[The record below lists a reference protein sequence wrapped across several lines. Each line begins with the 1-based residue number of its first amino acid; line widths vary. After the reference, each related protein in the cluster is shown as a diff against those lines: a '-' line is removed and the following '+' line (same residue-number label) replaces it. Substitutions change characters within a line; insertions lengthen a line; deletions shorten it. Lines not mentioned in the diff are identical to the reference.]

1 MFEDYKYYLREEYD
15 FAASTRI
22 AIGFA
27 VWVLGG
33 VLGFIY
39 EIIFYYANSGF
50 KTFYW
55 RGGTFGP
62 WVEVYSIAA
71 LFIYLLLY
79 RIRRQPWFI
88 MLISAIGCSF
98 FQLGIGL
105 ILYYLFNGVR
115 AWNYNLEIL
124 NYGNLGGFICLRSV
138 IEFAVFGLLVMYVIV
153 PMLYTMAYR
162 VKKGT
167 FAGVWILIGMICL
180 LDMLYND
187 VACSILPALPS
198 ATGIYQGLG
207 LHYMKF

>member
-1 MFEDYKYYLREEYD
+1 MGDYKYFLREEYD
-15 FAASTRI
+15 FTGSTRV

-33 VLGFIY
+33 FLGFLY
-39 EIIFYYANSGF
+39 EIVFYWANSGF

-62 WVEVYSIAA
+62 WIEVYSIAA

-79 RIRRQPWFI
+79 RIRRQPWFV
-88 MLISAIGCSF
+88 MLISAVGCSF
-98 FQLGIGL
+98 IQLGVGL
-105 ILYYLFNGVR
+105 ILYYLFGGIR

-153 PMLYTMAYR
+153 PLMYTMAYH
-162 VKKGT
+162 VSKGA
-167 FAGVWILIGMICL
+167 FNRLLIILGLICV

-187 VACSILPALPS
+187 VACSIIPSLPS
-198 ATGIYQGLG
+198 ATHVYQGLG
-207 LHYMKF
+207 LRFMRY